1 MGITSPSN
9 TYGSRKTPVSL
20 KVDIEGKQA
29 ALCFLPFS
37 WLCSRPRFV
46 HRLAS
51 LLPCFPTSDA
61 RSVLTLD
68 PISCIWLTTKTIL
81 SNGFQ
86 VAITKFTKVR
96 ATPSVCVFLLLFVFF
111 PFHCKRI
118 FAIGYQTFKALTRI
132 FNISS
137 ENLNYLRTIGS
148 YYFYIHYNTY
158 QSVCLVVN
166 SFSM

>member
-9 TYGSRKTPVSL
+9 TYGFRKTPVFL
-20 KVDIEGKQA
+20 KVDIKRKQA
-29 ALCFLPFS
+29 MVCFLLSS
-37 WLCSRPRFV
+37 WLCSLPCFV
-46 HRLAS
+46 HRLVS

-61 RSVLTLD
+61 HSVLTLN

-81 SNGFQ
+81 SKVFQ

-96 ATPSVCVFLLLFVFF
+96 VTPSVCVFLLFVFF

-118 FAIGYQTFKALTRI
+118 FAICYQTFKALTCI

-137 ENLNYLRTIGS
+137 ENLNYLRTRGS
-148 YYFYIHYNTY
+148 YYFYIHHNTY
-158 QSVCLVVN
+158 QIVRLVVN
-166 SFSM
+166 SYSI